1 MFTLK
6 SKMRLAYAI
15 VILCFAALGGLAVN
29 RLAVVSGQSNVMST
43 VWTPR
48 MRTADEMHTAASQ
61 YRISEA
67 MRILSTSPEMTDHA
81 NRDLKDSA
89 EEFLA
94 KTAAYRALLQKGE
107 NTASIDR
114 VQTLWQQYLKG
125 NETMLM
131 YADGGQQAQAAD
143 RFRNSASRYYL
154 FTSAMDDLSQADANR
169 NSAANAVAA
178 EIYANARFQMLLALA
193 AIVLLLSISI
203 VFFEIH
209 VWRALT
215 GLALAMKKLA
225 NGDLEADIPAIARRD
240 EVGEMARAIQV
251 FRDNGIEMRR
261 LESESETQRGIADD
275 TRRKNDEILETAARQ
290 RALVVASI
298 AKGLEALSGGIL
310 TFRIT
315 EPFAPEYQKL
325 ADDFNAA
332 MEKLQSTMKVIA
344 FSAVE
349 IQSSTAEISQ
359 GSDKLAHRTETQAAS
374 LEETAAAL
382 EQLTA
387 TVRTS
392 ANSAKQV
399 NHSVSAA
406 KSDAEQSG
414 DVVRKAVTAMGEIE
428 RSSRQVSEIIGV
440 MDEIAFQT
448 NLLALNAG
456 IEAARAG
463 DAGKG
468 FAVVAQ
474 EVRALAQRSTLAAKE
489 IKALISSSSQQVGA
503 GAELVHETGK
513 ALERIVNQVG
523 EITHATSEIAAAA
536 EDQASALAQI
546 NASITQ
552 MDKVTQQNAAMAE
565 ESTAA
570 SHTLAHEANDLARLI
585 NQFDHG
591 TPPQPVTDQRP
602 VKRRNDNAQTV
613 LRTMSSGNV
622 AVARKLEAAMEEEDW
637 KEF

>member
-1 MFTLK
+1 M
-6 SKMRLAYAI
+6 
-15 VILCFAALGGLAVN
+15 
-29 RLAVVSGQSNVMST
+29 
-43 VWTPR
+43 
-48 MRTADEMHTAASQ
+48 
-61 YRISEA
+61 
-67 MRILSTSPEMTDHA
+67 
-81 NRDLKDSA
+81 
-89 EEFLA
+89 
-94 KTAAYRALLQKGE
+94 
-107 NTASIDR
+107 
-114 VQTLWQQYLKG
+114 
-125 NETMLM
+125 
-131 YADGGQQAQAAD
+131 
-143 RFRNSASRYYL
+143 
-154 FTSAMDDLSQADANR
+154 
-169 NSAANAVAA
+169 
-178 EIYANARFQMLLALA
+178 
-193 AIVLLLSISI
+193 
-203 VFFEIH
+203 
-209 VWRALT
+209 
-215 GLALAMKKLA
+215 
-225 NGDLEADIPAIARRD
+225 
-240 EVGEMARAIQV
+240 
-251 FRDNGIEMRR
+251 
-261 LESESETQRGIADD
+261 
-275 TRRKNDEILETAARQ
+275 NDEILETAARQ

-349 IQSSTAEISQ
+349 IQSSTEEISQ

-489 IKALISSSSQQVGA
+489 IKALISSSSQQVGT
-503 GAELVHETGK
+503 GAELVNETGK

-536 EDQASALAQI
+536 EDQALALAQI

-602 VKRRNDNAQTV
+602 VKRGGDNAKTV

-622 AVARKLEAAMEEEDW
+622 AMARKLEAAMEEDDW